1 MEAVMNDA
9 VEAERLSTR
18 SKPKETDAS
27 KPVLL
32 VVEDDPGIQKQMRWS
47 FDQYD
52 VVVAEDRASAMAQ
65 LRRYEPAVVTMDL
78 GLPPDPDSTSE
89 GFALLAEMLT
99 ASPDTKVIMITGQ
112 NDRTNAV
119 KAIGLGAYD
128 FYTKPFEPEL
138 LTLVVERAFRL
149 AGLQRENSVLQSVNM
164 QLPLAG
170 LLTRDPAMLRIC
182 RNIERLAPS
191 DVTVLL
197 LGESG
202 TGKELL
208 ARGLHDL
215 SNRKDKKFIALNCA
229 AIPEN
234 LLESEL
240 FGYERGAF
248 TGAAKQTKG
257 KIEYADGGTLF
268 LDEIGDLPGALQ
280 AKLLRFLQERVVE
293 RIGGREEIPVDVRIV
308 CATHQNLKEQ
318 IKVGRF
324 REDLFY
330 RLSEIV
336 VDIPALRQRK
346 GDASL
351 LARAFIQRFSAAQNR
366 KPLVLADDA
375 LAAIEAYGWPGNV
388 REIENCM
395 KRAVIMSDGQL
406 ITADELALDVEGIEP
421 RIFNLRQVRD
431 DAERGAIM
439 QVLGRVDGNI
449 ARAAEMLGVSRPT
462 LYDLM
467 RRFGIR

>member
-1 MEAVMNDA
+1 MNDTIEADGVA
-9 VEAERLSTR
+9 VRE
-18 SKPKETDAS
+18 KV
-27 KPVLL
+27 KPVDDKPTLL

-47 FDQYD
+47 FDQYN

-65 LRRYEPAVVTMDL
+65 LRRHEPAVVTMDL

-89 GFALLAEMLT
+89 GFALLAEMLS

-149 AGLQRENSVLQSVNM
+149 AGLQRENRTLQSVNM

-215 SNRKDKKFIALNCA
+215 SPRKDKKFIALNCA

-318 IKVGRF
+318 IKAGRF

-336 VDIPALRQRK
+336 VDIPGLRLRQ
-346 GDASL
+346 GDSAL
-351 LARAFIQRFSAAQNR
+351 LARAFIARFCQAQNR
-366 KPLVLADDA
+366 KPLMLSDDA
-375 LAAIEAYGWPGNV
+375 LAAIETYQWPGNV

-395 KRAVIMSDGQL
+395 KRAVIM
-406 ITADELALDVEGIEP
+406 ADAQFISAEDLALDVEGAEP
-421 RIFNLRQVRD
+421 KIFNLRQVRD

-439 QVLGRVDGNI
+439 QVLGKVDGNI

-467 RRFGIR
+467 KRFGIR

>member
-1 MEAVMNDA
+1 MNDA
-9 VEAERLSTR
+9 AEVERLSARTKVKEADA
-18 SKPKETDAS
+18 KPI
-27 KPVLL
+27 LL

-47 FDQYD
+47 FDQYE

-89 GFALLAEMLT
+89 GFALLAEMLS
-99 ASPDTKVIMITGQ
+99 AAPDTKVIMITGQ
-112 NDRTNAV
+112 NDRSNAV

-138 LTLVVERAFRL
+138 LALVVERAYRL
-149 AGLQRENSVLQSVNM
+149 AGLQRENSLLQSVNM
-164 QLPLAG
+164 KLPLAG

-215 SNRKDKKFIALNCA
+215 STRKDKKFIALNCA

-248 TGAAKQTKG
+248 TGAAKQTRG

-293 RIGGREEIPVDVRIV
+293 RLGGREEIPVDVRIV

-336 VDIPALRQRK
+336 VDIPPLRQRQ

-366 KPLVLADDA
+366 KQLVLSDDA

-395 KRAVIMSDGQL
+395 KRAVIMADGQF
-406 ITADELALDVEGIEP
+406 IAAEDLALEVDGIEP
-421 RIFNLRQVRD
+421 KIFNLRQVRD

-439 QVLGRVDGNI
+439 QVLGKVDGNI

>member
-1 MEAVMNDA
+1 MSDA
-9 VEAERLSTR
+9 IEVERSTAAR
-18 SKPKETDAS
+18 PVVNTVEEKPI
-27 KPVLL
+27 LL

-47 FDQYD
+47 FDQYE

-78 GLPPDPDSTSE
+78 GLPPDPDHTSE
-89 GFALLAEMLT
+89 GFALLGEMLS
-99 ASPDTKVIMITGQ
+99 AAPNTKVIMITGQ
-112 NDRTNAV
+112 NDRANAV

-138 LTLVVERAFRL
+138 LALVIDRAFRVAEL
-149 AGLQRENSVLQSVNM
+149 QKENELLQRVNM
-164 QLPLAG
+164 QLPLSG
-170 LLTRDPAMLRIC
+170 LLTRDPSMLRIC
-182 RNIERLAPS
+182 KTVERLAPS

-215 SNRKDKKFIALNCA
+215 SNRKDKRFVALNCA

-280 AKLLRFLQERVVE
+280 AKLLRFLQERIVE

-308 CATHQNLKEQ
+308 CATHQNLKEL

-324 REDLFY
+324 REDLYY

-336 VDIPALRQRK
+336 VDIPPLRDRK

-351 LARAFIQRFSAAQNR
+351 LGRAFVQRFAQAQNR
-366 KPLVLADDA
+366 KSLLLSDDA
-375 LAAIEAYGWPGNV
+375 LVAIDSYAWPGNV

-395 KRAVIMSDGQL
+395 KRAVIMADGQFISRDDL
-406 ITADELALDVEGIEP
+406 GLDLEGAEP

-431 DAERGAIM
+431 DAERGAVM
-439 QVLGRVDGNI
+439 QVLAKVDGNI
-449 ARAAEMLGVSRPT
+449 ARAAEMLGISRPT

>member
-1 MEAVMNDA
+1 MNDA
-9 VEAERLSTR
+9 IEVERTATRPTVKPAEN
-18 SKPKETDAS
+18 

-47 FDQYD
+47 FDQYE
-52 VVVAEDRASAMAQ
+52 VVVAEDRPSAMAQ

-78 GLPPDPDSTSE
+78 GLPPDPDHTSE
-89 GFALLAEMLT
+89 GFALLGEMLS
-99 ASPDTKVIMITGQ
+99 ASPNTKVIMITGQ
-112 NDRTNAV
+112 NDRANAV

-138 LTLVVERAFRL
+138 LALVIDRAFRVAEL
-149 AGLQRENSVLQSVNM
+149 QKENELLQRVNM
-164 QLPLAG
+164 QLPLGG
-170 LLTRDPAMLRIC
+170 LLTRDPSMLRIC
-182 RNIERLAPS
+182 KTVERLAPS

-197 LGESG
+197 LGDSG

-215 SNRKDKKFIALNCA
+215 SNRKDKRFVALNCA

-280 AKLLRFLQERVVE
+280 AKLLRFLQERIVE

-308 CATHQNLKEQ
+308 CATHQNLKEL
-318 IKVGRF
+318 IKAGRF
-324 REDLFY
+324 REDLYY
-330 RLSEIV
+330 RLSEIT
-336 VDIPALRQRK
+336 VDIPPLRDRK

-351 LARAFIQRFSAAQNR
+351 LARAFVQRFAQSQNR
-366 KPLVLADDA
+366 KSLLLSDDA
-375 LAAIEAYGWPGNV
+375 LVAIDSYHWPGNV

-395 KRAVIMSDGQL
+395 KRAVIMADGQFISTDDL
-406 ITADELALDVEGIEP
+406 SLDLEGAEP

-431 DAERGAIM
+431 DAERGAVM
-439 QVLGRVDGNI
+439 QVLAKVDGNI

>member
-1 MEAVMNDA
+1 MSDTIEADRA
-9 VEAERLSTR
+9 AAK
-18 SKPKETDAS
+18 SKPKSAEE
-27 KPVLL
+27 KPILL

-47 FDQYD
+47 FDQYE

-78 GLPPDPDSTSE
+78 GLPPDPDHTSE
-89 GFALLAEMLT
+89 GFALLAEMLS

-128 FYTKPFEPEL
+128 FYTKPFEPEML
-138 LTLVVERAFRL
+138 ALVIDRAFKV
-149 AGLQRENSVLQSVNM
+149 AGLQRENRLLQSVNV

-170 LLTRDPAMLRIC
+170 LITRDPAMLRLC

-191 DVTVLL
+191 DVSVLL

-202 TGKELL
+202 TGKEVL

-215 SNRKDKKFIALNCA
+215 STRKDKKFVALNCA

-268 LDEIGDLPGALQ
+268 LDEIGDLPGPLQ

-308 CATHQNLKEQ
+308 CATHQNLKELM
-318 IKVGRF
+318 KAGRF

-336 VDIPALRQRK
+336 IDIPPLRERK

-351 LARAFIQRFSAAQNR
+351 LARAFAARFCQAQNR
-366 KPLVLADDA
+366 KPLHLSDDA
-375 LAAIEAYGWPGNV
+375 LTMIDAYGWPGNV

-395 KRAVIMSDGQL
+395 KRAVIMADGQFISPDDL
-406 ITADELALDVEGIEP
+406 GLDVEGAEP

-431 DAERGAIM
+431 DAERAAVM
-439 QVLGRVDGNI
+439 QVLAKVDGNI